1 MAGSPAGVDAVVIE
15 MSGFERQDEVVFAR
29 ARVLA
34 VDDNAAF
41 LALLREVVGATAH
54 LELAG
59 EARSGER
66 AVAAAAELRPDI
78 VLMDVWMPGLG
89 GIGAAERIKSVHP
102 STVVVLISTT
112 HPDELPRTACADAV
126 IWKSRLAPRLLDA
139 IWSQARPVC

>member
-1 MAGSPAGVDAVVIE
+1 
-15 MSGFERQDEVVFAR
+15 MSQVERQEKPVVAR

-34 VDDNAAF
+34 VDDNAGF
-41 LALLREVVGATAH
+41 LALLREVVSATAY
-54 LELAG
+54 LEIAG

-66 AVAAAAELRPDI
+66 AVAATGQLRPDI

-89 GIGAAERIKSVHP
+89 GIAAAERIKSLAP

-126 IWKSRLAPRLLDA
+126 IWKSRLAPTLLDA
-139 IWSQARPVC
+139 IWSQARPAC

>member
-1 MAGSPAGVDAVVIE
+1 
-15 MSGFERQDEVVFAR
+15 MSSVERQGTPVVAR

-41 LALLREVVGATAH
+41 LALLREVVSATAH

-66 AVAAAAELRPDI
+66 AVAATDQIRPDF

-89 GIGAAERIKSVHP
+89 GIGAAERIKSVRP
-102 STVVVLISTT
+102 STVVVLVSTT
-112 HPDELPRTACADAV
+112 HPDELPPTASADAV
-126 IWKSRLAPRLLDA
+126 IWKSRLAPKILDA
-139 IWSQARPVC
+139 IWLQAQPAC